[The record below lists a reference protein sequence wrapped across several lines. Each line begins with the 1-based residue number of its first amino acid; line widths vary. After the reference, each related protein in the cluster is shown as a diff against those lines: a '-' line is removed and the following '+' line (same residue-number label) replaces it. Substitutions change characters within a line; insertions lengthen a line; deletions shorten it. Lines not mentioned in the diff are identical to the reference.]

1 MGNNLLSLFLFFC
14 VALAF
19 SFWSVQENT
28 APKVETISPTENVK
42 LEWNSIVPYSILV
55 SDKEDGNSEYDEINS
70 TEVVLTLTY
79 FSDSSEVEKYINETV
94 SSRSEVLSI
103 MASSNC
109 FTCHKAKDKLIGP
122 SFEEIANRYKPTP
135 ENKQYLT
142 QKIRMGTTAVWGE
155 EIMPAQPELETD
167 KISQILDWIF
177 KNAQDPNYTFYSGT
191 SGAFKTREQPLNNP
205 EKAVYVLHAQ
215 YVDHGLN
222 DYPKKSKKGK
232 HTVVLNVE

>member
-1 MGNNLLSLFLFFC
+1 MRNKLLLVLLFFC
-14 VALAF
+14 STLIF

-28 APKVETISPTENVK
+28 TPKVAITSPTENVK
-42 LEWNSIVPYSILV
+42 LEWNTVVPYIITIE
-55 SDKEDGNSEYDEINS
+55 DEEDGNSEYDEINS
-70 TEVVLTLTY
+70 NEVILTLTY
-79 FSDSSEVEKYINETV
+79 FSDSSDVEKYVDETV
-94 SSRSEVLSI
+94 SSRSEALST

-135 ENKQYLT
+135 ENIAYLT
-142 QKIRMGTTAVWGE
+142 QKIRMGSKGIWSE

-177 KNAQDPNYTFYSGT
+177 ENAQDPNYTFYSGIE
-191 SGAFKTREQPLNNP
+191 GAFKTREPLTNNSG
-205 EKAVYVLHAQ
+205 KAVYVLNAQ
-215 YVDHGLN
+215 YTDHGLN